1 MNFGALTPWRSKSE
15 VTAPRQDYFDPL
27 VTFRREVQ
35 RMMDDF
41 FSANTGRGSEFGSWQ
56 GGLPVDVSETDKE
69 LIVSAELPGLDQ
81 KDFEVTVAG
90 DVLTIKGEKKHEHED
105 KNGNGY
111 YRERQFGS
119 FYRSIRLPFEV
130 KDESVDARYRNGVL
144 TVHLPKPADSQL
156 ASRRIEVKAA

>member
-1 MNFGALTPWRSKSE
+1 MNFGALTPWRSKSQMP
-15 VTAPRQDYFDPL
+15 APRQDYFDPF

-41 FSANTGRGSEFGSWQ
+41 FSGSTGRGGEFNGVH

-69 LIVSAELPGLDQ
+69 LVVSAELPGLDQ
-81 KDFEVTVAG
+81 KDFEVVVAG
-90 DVLTIKGEKKHEHED
+90 DVLTIKGEKKYEHED

-119 FYRSIRLPFEV
+119 FSRSIRLPFEV
-130 KDESVDARYRNGVL
+130 KDENVDASYRNGVL
-144 TVHLPKPADSQL
+144 TVRLPKPADSQIS
-156 ASRRIEVKAA
+156 SRRIEVKAA